1 MADYQTGDYQSTVDY
16 QSTMASVPTI
26 DYSTF
31 KLCPL
36 RNVECARRHC
46 AWWCEPAEGRALVR
60 IARK

>member
-1 MADYQTGDYQSTVDY
+1 MASDYPSTIDY

-36 RNVECARRHC
+36 RNVECARQRC
-46 AWWCEPAEGRALVR
+46 ARWCEPADGCALVIMAGR
-60 IARK
+60 